1 MKKIIYI
8 HTFLIFLLCLAFSTE
23 AVGQAMKNPNSG
35 KACALCHYRWIDTFF
50 VEGKGSD
57 LVEYQA
63 EKVVATPDMCF
74 SCHDGSVM
82 DSRAKLAENSGH
94 KINKPPPAHMKIP
107 EIFPL
112 DENGNMQCS
121 TCHTAHGVEGGPD
134 SEDTIF
140 MRTSNKDAAM
150 CRMCHPT
157 ADGGKASGNHPV
169 GIMRQKIPEKL
180 ISLGAVTGRKKDQV
194 ICETCHTAHGSPYK
208 SFLVNSAGN
217 SALCL
222 DCHSDKN
229 IFAPDGT
236 RKPFHVINAAPEN
249 VKIPEGFI
257 KKGAK
262 LGSKGV
268 VTCLTCHKVHHNKRE
283 KQFLLVMGNE
293 KSSLC
298 LTCHTDK
305 KYLANT
311 KHNLIHSAPGERN
324 LEGKTVA
331 EAGVCSAC
339 HLPHK
344 AARKLSGKKDLTTRL
359 CLSCH
364 SKGNIGEKVRPP
376 GYTHPLDVSPFEKK
390 EENLVFTAVDAEKS
404 ELTLPLFSKHTV
416 QDKNGKLTC
425 LTCHDTHGTAA
436 SSIKRQ
442 TATDGEGNEARS
454 LLRRQSPD
462 LCRECHK
469 NKFYIANSK
478 HDLGKV
484 AAEKDIVKEKATE
497 PGLCGGCHLVHG
509 AQRGFLWLR
518 EEPAQKNA
526 RGAEEFCIGC
536 HSEGG
541 LAGKKVIKRYSHPVN
556 TSPNEKELEN
566 ILPLFDGDGKVSNK
580 GVMTCWTCHDPHRWD
595 PLKISDGDHFDV
607 EGNSQNSFLRLE
619 NSPSPELCNNCH
631 PDKANLERTDHD
643 LIITAPS
650 HENIMGQTPV
660 ESGTCGVCH
669 LVHNSKNK
677 PKLWAQK
684 FGDGMSVT
692 ERMCNSCHSENGSAK
707 GKIPRIA
714 NHPQGKLVDL
724 GKVIQD
730 KVKYLPLFHDTS
742 GEPVNVG
749 SISCPSCHNVHQ
761 WDPQSPTKGKGVNLE
776 GNATNSFLRT
786 RSPLIMCKDCHG
798 FEALVKFKFFHEPT
812 MRTTKGSGDLLE

>member
-1 MKKIIYI
+1 
-8 HTFLIFLLCLAFSTE
+8 
-23 AVGQAMKNPNSG
+23 
-35 KACALCHYRWIDTFF
+35 
-50 VEGKGSD
+50 
-57 LVEYQA
+57 
-63 EKVVATPDMCF
+63 
-74 SCHDGSVM
+74 
-82 DSRAKLAENSGH
+82 
-94 KINKPPPAHMKIP
+94 MKIP

-112 DENGNMQCS
+112 AEDGTMQCS
-121 TCHTAHGVEGGPD
+121 TCHTAHGVEGGPG

-140 MRTSNKDAAM
+140 MRTSNRDAAM

-169 GIMRQKIPEKL
+169 DIMRRKIPEEL

-208 SFLVNSAGN
+208 SFLVDSAGN

-222 DCHSDKN
+222 DCHGDKN

-236 RKPFHVINAAPEN
+236 RKPFHVINAASEN
-249 VKIPEGFI
+249 VTIPEELI

-268 VTCLTCHKVHHNKRE
+268 VTCLTCHKVHHNKKE
-283 KQFLLVMGNE
+283 KQFLLVMRNE
-293 KSSLC
+293 KSALC
-298 LTCHTDK
+298 LTCHPDK

-344 AARKLSGKKDLTTRL
+344 PARKLSGEKDLTTRL

-376 GYTHPLDVSPFEKK
+376 GYTHPLDVGPFEKK
-390 EENLVFTAVDAEKS
+390 EENLVFAAVDVEKS
-404 ELTLPLFSKHTV
+404 ELTLPLFNKYTV
-416 QDKNGKLTC
+416 QAKNGKLTC

-442 TATDGEGNEARS
+442 TATDGKSNEARS
-454 LLRRQSPD
+454 LLRRQAPD

-469 NKFYIANSK
+469 NKFHIANSK
-478 HDLGKV
+478 HDLNKV
-484 AAEKDIVKEKATE
+484 ATEKDILKKKPSE

-509 AQRGFLWLR
+509 SQGGFLWLS
-518 EEPAQKNA
+518 EEPVQKNA

-541 LAGKKVIKRYSHPVN
+541 LASKKVIKRYSHPLN
-556 TSPNEKELEN
+556 ISPKEKELEST
-566 ILPLFDGDGKVSNK
+566 LPLFDRDGKVSK
-580 GVMTCWTCHDPHRWD
+580 QGVMTCKTCHDPHRWD
-595 PLKISDGDHFDV
+595 PLKILDGDHFDI

-631 PDKANLERTDHD
+631 HDKANVERTDHD
-643 LIITAPS
+643 LIITAPFY
-650 HENIMGQTPV
+650 ENIMGQTPV
-660 ESGTCGVCH
+660 ESGTCGACH

-677 PKLWAQK
+677 PKLWAQDL
-684 FGDGMSVT
+684 GDGTSVV
-692 ERMCNSCHSENGSAK
+692 ERMCNSCHSENGRSK
-707 GKIPRIA
+707 NKIPRMTD
-714 NHPQGKLVDL
+714 HPQGKLVDL
-724 GKVIQD
+724 GKAIKA
-730 KVKYLPLFHDTS
+730 KVHYLPLFDDTS
-742 GEPVNVG
+742 GKPVKVG
-749 SISCPSCHNVHQ
+749 SISCASCHNAHQ
-761 WDPQSPTKGKGVNLE
+761 WDPEVAAKGKGVNLE

-786 RSPLIMCKDCHG
+786 HSPDIMCKDKDCHG
-798 FEALVKFKFFHEPT
+798 FEALVKFKFFHDPT
-812 MRTTKGSGDLLE
+812 MRTTKGSGDLLK